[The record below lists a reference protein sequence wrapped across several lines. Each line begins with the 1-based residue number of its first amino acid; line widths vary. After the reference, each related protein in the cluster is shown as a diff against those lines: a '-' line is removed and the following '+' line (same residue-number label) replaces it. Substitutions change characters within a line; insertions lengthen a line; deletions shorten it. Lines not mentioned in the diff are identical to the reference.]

1 MVVTAIFVILS
12 AVVLTN
18 NSRFGNVIIL
28 QNLTHDIA
36 LSVRESQV
44 YGIAV
49 RRFDPSSGP
58 GIFSYGYGVHF
69 APGTTYELFADANAN
84 GKWDAGETVKQT
96 TISGGFSINDI
107 CAPAGDCGK
116 SRADILFKRPE
127 PDACISVSG
136 AVSLDG
142 SGRCV
147 SSVQRAVIEI
157 VSSRDDTAR
166 VTIESSGQISVQ

>member
-12 AVVLTN
+12 AIVLAN

-58 GIFSYGYGVHF
+58 GIFTYGYGVHF
-69 APGTTYELFADANAN
+69 APGTTFELFADVNAN

-96 TISGGFSINDI
+96 TISGGFSINDL
-107 CAPAGDCGK
+107 CAPEGDCGK
-116 SRADILFKRPE
+116 SRVDILFKRPE
-127 PDACISVSG
+127 PDACISVAG
-136 AVSLDG
+136 AVSLGGD
-142 SGRCV
+142 GRCQ

-157 VSSRDDTAR
+157 TSSRDDVASL
-166 VTIESSGQISVQ
+166 TIEASGQISVQ